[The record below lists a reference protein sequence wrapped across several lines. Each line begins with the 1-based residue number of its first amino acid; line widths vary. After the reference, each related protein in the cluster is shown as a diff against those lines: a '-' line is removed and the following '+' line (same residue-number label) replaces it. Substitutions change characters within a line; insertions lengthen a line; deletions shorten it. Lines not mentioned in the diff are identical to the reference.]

1 MTIMHNPPHP
11 GEFIKD
17 TYIEPLDISLRKA
30 ALKLNVSA
38 STFSRL
44 IKGEADLSPEMALRL
59 SKAFG
64 RTPESWMQMQ
74 SNYDLWKARETVN
87 LELVSIIYEQKT
99 KLVSVNRLVSKPK
112 GVQRSGSHKIKRE
125 RLSDTTNT
133 QKKTTKNLNKQIKH

>member
-17 TYIEPLDISLRKA
+17 TFIEPLDISLRMA

-44 IKGEADLSPEMALRL
+44 IRGEADLSPEMALRL

-74 SNYDLWKARETVN
+74 SNYDLWKAREVVN
-87 LELVSIIYEQKT
+87 LELVSIIYERKDQS
-99 KLVSVNRLVSKPK
+99 LVIHRKVPK
-112 GVQRSGSHKIKRE
+112 VIHKEGYHKIKLNDMTKE
-125 RLSDTTNT
+125 GST
-133 QKKTTKNLNKQIKH
+133 QRKPTKNLDKHIKN